1 MRNKNEYKFII
12 EETNIVSYD
21 DIKILE
27 EGTVNKKPKVAFEA
41 NLQSANEKN
50 NNKRYYSTQI
60 CETIVN
66 RLSPKASNRSLLM
79 EIDHPMFVSSDTN
92 TLKKRAGI
100 VEINNAAAVV
110 RKIGLKDGIIIGEI
124 ETLSGF
130 KGPDLA
136 NLISK
141 DKVNIGFSL
150 RALGSVEETSDGTLM
165 VKEPIMPITYD
176 IVSNP
181 SHQSARVM
189 DFLPETSTDFIPDQ
203 GEVLYESGNIYL
215 LESDRV
221 TVNTENCVITF
232 INEVIDDRF
241 LDIITKKIEFK
252 I

>member
-1 MRNKNEYKFII
+1 MKKNEYKFII
-12 EETNIVSYD
+12 EETNIVAYD
-21 DIKILE
+21 DINIIE
-27 EGTVNKKPKVAFEA
+27 ETTVNKKPKVAFEA

-50 NNKRYYSTQI
+50 NNQRYYSSQI
-60 CETIVN
+60 CETIVSKLN
-66 RLSPKASNRSLLM
+66 PKASSRSLLM
-79 EIDHPMFVSSDTN
+79 EIDHPMFVSSDAN
-92 TLKKRAGI
+92 SLKKRAGI
-100 VEINNAAAVV
+100 VEINNAAAVI
-110 RKIGLKDGIIIGEI
+110 RKIGINNNNIIGEI

-150 RALGSVEETSDGTLM
+150 RALGSVEPMSDGTLM

-176 IVSNP
+176 VVSNP

-189 DFLPETSTDFIPDQ
+189 DFLPETSTDFISNNGQ
-203 GEVLYESGNIYL
+203 IMYENENILL
-215 LESDRV
+215 LENDKV
-221 TVNTENCVITF
+221 TVNTENCVMTF

-241 LDIITKKIEFK
+241 LDIISKRIEFK